1 MSKQKKSLKRQQN
14 KPQLKVICPYCIK
27 PAKLVD
33 SAVVYFGTSYG
44 MMWLCA
50 PCDAYVGTHKGSKQ
64 HLPLGRLANAELRKW
79 KIRAHAAFDPLW
91 KNGEMSRGKAYL
103 LLQDLMGISA
113 GQAHI
118 GEFTVDDCK
127 LLIQKLRERRE
138 GHAAPN
144 DVFVPTRITAEQF
157 LSL

>member
-33 SAVVYFGTSYG
+33 SIVVYRTASYG

-50 PCDAYVGTHKGSKQ
+50 PCDAYVGTHRDSKQ
-64 HLPLGRLANAELRKW
+64 HIPLGRLANAELRKW

-103 LLQDLMGISA
+103 LMQDLMGISA

-127 LLIQKLRERRE
+127 LLIEKLKERRE
-138 GHAAPN
+138 NLAAAGQL
-144 DVFVPTRITAEQF
+144 FVPRPLTAYEF
-157 LSL
+157 MAL